1 MPSLVDIIYALFVWV
16 QMLDIRHMPSFLD
29 IIYALFFWVQM
40 LDIRHIYSFIF
51 WVQMLDRLICF
62 LFLGSDVRY

>member
-1 MPSLVDIIYALFVWV
+1 
-16 QMLDIRHMPSFLD
+16 MLDIRHMPSLVDF
-29 IIYALFFWVQM
+29 IYALFFWVQM